1 MNIHYVD
8 VHTTINLTTTTTT
21 SSAGGDGEHELPE
34 TNKERSTDTHDNGR
48 PTQRLDDVTRPPDDV
63 TGCWQANAG
72 AT

>member
-48 PTQRLDDVTRPPDDV
+48 PTQRLDDVHDLPEVDSAEASNISSIR
-63 TGCWQANAG
+63 
-72 AT
+72 